1 MFGNAIVEMSCKERG
16 PKMPLIVQKAICL
29 VHFDHKKSGTS
40 KPTRI
45 ACRMSYHNFK
55 FKVPETG
62 TSKPKI
68 IIAPRVRISSSRWL
82 NIDGSAPEERL
93 SRQILGGTYDLDKHR
108 IISD

>member
-1 MFGNAIVEMSCKERG
+1 MFGNAIAEMSRKERG

-68 IIAPRVRISSSRWL
+68 IIAPRVRISNLRWL

-93 SRQILGGTYDLDKHR
+93 
-108 IISD
+108 

>member
-1 MFGNAIVEMSCKERG
+1 MFRNVIVEMSCKERG
-16 PKMPLIVQKAICL
+16 PKMTIQKANCL

-82 NIDGSAPEERL
+82 NIDGSAPEER
-93 SRQILGGTYDLDKHR
+93 QILGGTFDLDKHR

>member
-1 MFGNAIVEMSCKERG
+1 MVMFGNAIVEMSCKERG
-16 PKMPLIVQKAICL
+16 PKMPLIVQKAIYL

-68 IIAPRVRISSSRWL
+68 IIAPRVRISNLRWL

-93 SRQILGGTYDLDKHR
+93 
-108 IISD
+108 